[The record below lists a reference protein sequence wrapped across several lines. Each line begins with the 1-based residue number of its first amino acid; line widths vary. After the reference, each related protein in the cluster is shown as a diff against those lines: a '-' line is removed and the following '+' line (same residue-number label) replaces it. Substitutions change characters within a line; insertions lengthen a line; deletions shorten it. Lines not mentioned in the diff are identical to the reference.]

1 MILEFCT
8 NLAKKPV
15 ALQTTHANMR
25 ILILHNLLWSQY
37 KSVVFE
43 KIAQTCTPEDE
54 VLVVQ
59 TAITEK
65 GREDLVDFE
74 VATYAYQFPV
84 RLLNRIPLQQVSPWK
99 TMWDW
104 IRIILDFRPD
114 VINLTGYSEPGT
126 LPVLL
131 LAKYLG
137 IKTIMTVE
145 SIENLSA
152 RGNSLLPKLK
162 TTYKRILLA
171 LCDGFF
177 SYGLNT
183 NKFLF
188 QSGVEKRQILSYLN
202 AFDKNAFRATIPKQ
216 EEKPHP
222 KPYLLFVGRLSPEKN
237 LPALFDLMKQL
248 PIDLILA
255 GNGPQLAELT
265 DKKQRESIENVHL
278 LRTVAWANLA
288 NLYQHATALML
299 VSTAETWGMVANE
312 AQELHIPVICT
323 EACGCANDLVI
334 DGKNGLVLSDVT
346 SPENITKIQQFLVN
360 FPKHQAAIEAFSER
374 NSQIFSVEKLSAEM
388 LEGFHKIC
396 KV

>member
-43 KIAQTCTPEDE
+43 KIAQTCTPKDE

-65 GREDLVDFE
+65 GREDLVDFD
-74 VATYAYQFPV
+74 VANYAYQFPV

-99 TMWDW
+99 TMWEW

-114 VINLTGYSEPGT
+114 VINLTGYSEVGT
-126 LPVLL
+126 FPVLL
-131 LAKYLG
+131 LCKCLG

-152 RGNSLLPKLK
+152 RGNALANSLK
-162 TTYKRILLA
+162 TIYKRFLIQ

-188 QSGVEKRQILSYLN
+188 QSGVGKRQILSYLN
-202 AFDKNAFRATIPKQ
+202 AFDKVAFHASLPKQ
-216 EEKPHP
+216 PDSPHA

-237 LPALFDLMKQL
+237 LPALFDLMKHL
-248 PIDLILA
+248 SIDLLVV
-255 GNGPQLAELT
+255 GNGPQYDELT
-265 DKKQRESIENVHL
+265 QKKQQESIENIHL
-278 LRTVAWANLA
+278 LGTVAWANLA

-312 AQELHIPVICT
+312 AQELHKPVICT

-334 DGKNGLVLSDVT
+334 DGKNGLVLSDIT
-346 SPENITKIQQFLVN
+346 SPKNISKIQQFLDN
-360 FPKHQAAIEAFSER
+360 FPKNQAAIEAFSER
-374 NSQIFSVEKLSAEM
+374 NSQIFSVEKLATEM

-396 KV
+396 KA

>member
-1 MILEFCT
+1 
-8 NLAKKPV
+8 
-15 ALQTTHANMR
+15 MR

-43 KIAQTCTPEDE
+43 KIAQTCSPDDE

-65 GREDLVDFE
+65 GREDLVDFD
-74 VATYAYQFPV
+74 VASYAYQFPV
-84 RLLNRIPLQQVSPWK
+84 KLLNRIPLQEVSPWK

-104 IRIILDFRPD
+104 IRIIREFKPD

-126 LPVLL
+126 LPILL
-131 LAKYLG
+131 LAKTLG
-137 IKTIMTVE
+137 IRTIMTVE

-152 RGNSLLPKLK
+152 RGNSLLHALK
-162 TTYKRILLA
+162 TRYKSILIN

-188 QSGVEKRQILSYLN
+188 QAGVSKRKILSFLN
-202 AFDKNAFRATIPKQ
+202 AFDKTAFLNTLS
-216 EEKPHP
+216 EDSVKPHP

-237 LPALFDLMKQL
+237 LPALLQLMKHV
-248 PIDLILA
+248 PIDLLVA
-255 GNGPQLAELT
+255 GNGPQYPDLVNQKEVEAL
-265 DKKQRESIENVHL
+265 DNVHL
-278 LRTVAWANLA
+278 LGTVAWGNLA

-312 AQELHIPVICT
+312 AQELHKPVICT

-334 DGKNGLVLSDVT
+334 DGKNGLVLSDIT
-346 SPENITKIQQFLVN
+346 SLANFAKVQQFLLDL
-360 FPKHQAAIEAFSER
+360 PAKKTAIETFSAR
-374 NSQIFSVEKLSAEM
+374 NAQIFNVEKLASEM
-388 LEGFHKIC
+388 LSGFHMLSKS
-396 KV
+396 

>member
-43 KIAQTCTPEDE
+43 KIAQTCTPKDE

-65 GREDLVDFE
+65 GREDLVDFD
-74 VATYAYQFPV
+74 VANYAYQFPV

-99 TMWDW
+99 TMWEW

-114 VINLTGYSEPGT
+114 VINLTGYSEVGT
-126 LPVLL
+126 FPVLL
-131 LAKYLG
+131 LCKCLG

-152 RGNSLLPKLK
+152 RGNALANSLK
-162 TTYKRILLA
+162 TIYKRFLIQ

-188 QSGVEKRQILSYLN
+188 QSGVGKRQILSYLN
-202 AFDKNAFRATIPKQ
+202 AFDKVAFHASLPKQ
-216 EEKPHP
+216 PDSPHA

-237 LPALFDLMKQL
+237 LPALFDLMKHL
-248 PIDLILA
+248 SIDLLVV
-255 GNGPQLAELT
+255 GNGPQYDELT
-265 DKKQRESIENVHL
+265 QKKQQESIENIHL
-278 LRTVAWANLA
+278 LGTVAWANLA

-312 AQELHIPVICT
+312 AQELHKPVICT

-334 DGKNGLVLSDVT
+334 DGKNGLVLSDIT
-346 SPENITKIQQFLVN
+346 SPKNISKIQQFLDD
-360 FPKHQAAIEAFSER
+360 FPKNQAAIEAFSER
-374 NSQIFSVEKLSAEM
+374 NSQIFSVEKLATEM

-396 KV
+396 KA

>member
-1 MILEFCT
+1 
-8 NLAKKPV
+8 
-15 ALQTTHANMR
+15 MR

-43 KIAQTCTPEDE
+43 KIAQTCAPEDE

-65 GREDLVDFE
+65 GREDLVDFD
-74 VATYAYQFPV
+74 VANYAYQFPV

-99 TMWDW
+99 TTWDW
-104 IRIILDFRPD
+104 IRIILAFKPD
-114 VINLTGYSEPGT
+114 VINLTGYSEVGT

-131 LAKYLG
+131 LSKCLG

-152 RGNSLLPKLK
+152 RGNALVNTLK
-162 TTYKRILLA
+162 TTYKRFLIR

-188 QSGVEKRQILSYLN
+188 QSGVGKRQILSYLN
-202 AFDKNAFRATIPKQ
+202 AFDKIAFHATLPAQ
-216 EEKPHP
+216 PENPHD

-237 LPALFDLMKQL
+237 LPALFDLVKHL
-248 PIDLILA
+248 PMDLLVV
-255 GNGPQLAELT
+255 GNGPQHDELSQ
-265 DKKQRESIENVHL
+265 KKQRESIDNVHL
-278 LRTVAWANLA
+278 LGTVAWGNLA

-312 AQELHIPVICT
+312 AQELQKPVICT

-334 DGKNGLVLSDVT
+334 DGQNGLVLSDIT
-346 SPENITKIQQFLVN
+346 SPANIHKIQQFLAD
-360 FPKHQAAIEAFSER
+360 FPRHQAAIESFSQR
-374 NSQIFSVEKLSAEM
+374 NSQIFSVERLAAEM
-388 LEGFHKIC
+388 LSGFQHLGKR
-396 KV
+396 

>member
-1 MILEFCT
+1 MILEICT

-43 KIAQTCTPEDE
+43 KIAQTCASEDE

-65 GREDLVDFE
+65 GREDLVDFD
-74 VATYAYQFPV
+74 VANYAYQFPV

-99 TMWDW
+99 TMWEW

-131 LAKYLG
+131 LSKCLG

-152 RGNSLLPKLK
+152 RGNALANSLK
-162 TTYKRILLA
+162 TIYKRFLIQ

-188 QSGVEKRQILSYLN
+188 QSGVGKRQILSYLN
-202 AFDKNAFRATIPKQ
+202 AFDKVAFHATLPKQ
-216 EEKPHP
+216 PESPHV

-248 PIDLILA
+248 SIDLLVV
-255 GNGPQLAELT
+255 GNGPQYDELT
-265 DKKQRESIENVHL
+265 QKKQRESIENVHL
-278 LRTVAWANLA
+278 LGTVAWANLA
-288 NLYQHATALML
+288 NLYQHAMALML

-312 AQELHIPVICT
+312 AQELHKPVICT

-334 DGKNGLVLSDVT
+334 DGKNGLVLSDIT
-346 SPENITKIQQFLVN
+346 SPENITKIQQFLVD
-360 FPKHQAAIEAFSER
+360 FPKQQAAIEGFSRR
-374 NSQIFSVEKLSAEM
+374 NSQIFSVEKLAAEM
-388 LEGFHKIC
+388 LAGFNKMHKH
-396 KV
+396 

>member
-1 MILEFCT
+1 
-8 NLAKKPV
+8 
-15 ALQTTHANMR
+15 MR

-43 KIAQTCTPEDE
+43 KIAQTCAPEDE

-65 GREDLVDFE
+65 GREDLVDFD
-74 VATYAYQFPV
+74 VTNYAYQFPV

-99 TMWDW
+99 TTWDW
-104 IRIILDFRPD
+104 IQIILAFKPD
-114 VINLTGYSEPGT
+114 VINLTGYSEVGT

-131 LAKYLG
+131 LSKCLG

-152 RGNSLLPKLK
+152 RGNALVNTLK
-162 TTYKRILLA
+162 TTYKRFLIR

-188 QSGVEKRQILSYLN
+188 QSGVGKRQILSYLN
-202 AFDKNAFRATIPKQ
+202 AFDKIAFHATLPAQ
-216 EEKPHP
+216 PENPHD

-237 LPALFDLMKQL
+237 LPALFDLMKHL
-248 PIDLILA
+248 PMDLLVV
-255 GNGPQLAELT
+255 GNGPQHDELSQ
-265 DKKQRESIENVHL
+265 KKQRESIDNVHL
-278 LRTVAWANLA
+278 LGTVAWGNLA

-312 AQELHIPVICT
+312 AQELQKPVICT

-334 DGKNGLVLSDVT
+334 DGQNGLVLSDIT
-346 SPENITKIQQFLVN
+346 SLANIHKIQQFLAD
-360 FPKHQAAIEAFSER
+360 FPRQQAAIEGFSQR
-374 NSQIFSVEKLSAEM
+374 NSQIFSVGRLAAEM
-388 LEGFHKIC
+388 LSGFQHLGKR
-396 KV
+396 

>member
-1 MILEFCT
+1 
-8 NLAKKPV
+8 
-15 ALQTTHANMR
+15 MR

-43 KIAQTCTPEDE
+43 KIAQTCAPEDE

-65 GREDLVDFE
+65 GREDLVDFD
-74 VATYAYQFPV
+74 VANYAYRFPI

-99 TMWDW
+99 TTWDW
-104 IRIILDFRPD
+104 IRIILAFRPD
-114 VINLTGYSEPGT
+114 VINLTGYSEVGT

-131 LAKYLG
+131 LSKYLG

-152 RGNSLLPKLK
+152 RGNALANTLK
-162 TTYKRILLA
+162 TTYKRFLIR

-188 QSGVEKRQILSYLN
+188 QSGVGKRQILSYLN
-202 AFDKNAFRATIPKQ
+202 AFDKIAFHATLLPTQ
-216 EEKPHP
+216 PENPHN

-237 LPALFDLMKQL
+237 LPALFDLLKHL
-248 PIDLILA
+248 PMDLLVV
-255 GNGPQLAELT
+255 GNGPQHNELML
-265 DKKQRESIENVHL
+265 KKQRESIDNVHL
-278 LRTVAWANLA
+278 LGTVAWGNLA

-312 AQELHIPVICT
+312 AQELQKPVICT

-334 DGKNGLVLSDVT
+334 DGKNGLVLSDIT
-346 SPENITKIQQFLVN
+346 SPENIHKIQQFLAD
-360 FPKHQAAIEAFSER
+360 FPRQQAAIEGFSQR
-374 NSQIFSVEKLSAEM
+374 NSQIFSVERLAAEM
-388 LEGFHKIC
+388 LSGFQHLGKR
-396 KV
+396 

>member
-43 KIAQTCTPEDE
+43 KIAQTCTPKDE

-65 GREDLVDFE
+65 GREDLVDFD
-74 VATYAYQFPV
+74 VANYAYQFPV

-99 TMWDW
+99 TMWEW

-114 VINLTGYSEPGT
+114 VINLTGYSEVGT
-126 LPVLL
+126 FPVLL
-131 LAKYLG
+131 LCKCLG

-152 RGNSLLPKLK
+152 RGNALANSLK
-162 TTYKRILLA
+162 TIYKRFLIQ

-188 QSGVEKRQILSYLN
+188 QSGVGKRQILSYLN
-202 AFDKNAFRATIPKQ
+202 AFDKVAFHASLPKQ
-216 EEKPHP
+216 PDSPHA

-237 LPALFDLMKQL
+237 LPALFDLMKHL
-248 PIDLILA
+248 SIDLLVV
-255 GNGPQLAELT
+255 GNGPQYDELT
-265 DKKQRESIENVHL
+265 QKKQQESIENIHL
-278 LRTVAWANLA
+278 LGTVAWANLA

-312 AQELHIPVICT
+312 AQELHKPVICT

-334 DGKNGLVLSDVT
+334 DGKNGLVLSDIT
-346 SPENITKIQQFLVN
+346 SPKNISKIQQFLDN
-360 FPKHQAAIEAFSER
+360 FPKNQADIEAFSER
-374 NSQIFSVEKLSAEM
+374 NSQIFSVEKLATEM

-396 KV
+396 KA

>member
-43 KIAQTCTPEDE
+43 KIAQTCTPKDE

-65 GREDLVDFE
+65 GREDLVDFD
-74 VATYAYQFPV
+74 VANYAYQFPV

-99 TMWDW
+99 TMWEW

-114 VINLTGYSEPGT
+114 VINLTGYSEVGT
-126 LPVLL
+126 FPVLL
-131 LAKYLG
+131 LCKCLG

-152 RGNSLLPKLK
+152 RGNALANSLK
-162 TTYKRILLA
+162 TIYKRFLIQ

-188 QSGVEKRQILSYLN
+188 QSGVGKRQILSYLN
-202 AFDKNAFRATIPKQ
+202 AFDKVAFHASLPKQ
-216 EEKPHP
+216 PDSPHA

-237 LPALFDLMKQL
+237 LPALFDLMKHL
-248 PIDLILA
+248 SIDLLVV
-255 GNGPQLAELT
+255 GNGPQYDELT
-265 DKKQRESIENVHL
+265 QKKQQESIENIHL
-278 LRTVAWANLA
+278 LGTVAWANLA

-312 AQELHIPVICT
+312 AQELHKPVICT

-334 DGKNGLVLSDVT
+334 DGKNGLVLSDIT
-346 SPENITKIQQFLVN
+346 SPKNISKIQQFLDD
-360 FPKHQAAIEAFSER
+360 FPKNQAAIEAFSEL
-374 NSQIFSVEKLSAEM
+374 NSQIFSVEKLATEM

-396 KV
+396 KA